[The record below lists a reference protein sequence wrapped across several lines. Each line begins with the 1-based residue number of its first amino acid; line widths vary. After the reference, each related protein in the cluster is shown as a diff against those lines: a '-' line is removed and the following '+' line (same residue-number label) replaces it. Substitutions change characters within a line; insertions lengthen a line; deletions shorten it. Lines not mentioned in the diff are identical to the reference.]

1 MKDKLTKH
9 FSFSELTHTDVKELQ
24 EENTD
29 QARNYLSKIKELAEF
44 AEQVREIIG
53 CPMIVTSAFRCEK
66 LNAKLGGSPTSQ
78 HRFGE
83 AIDFIPKDMSAFSA
97 FTKIIISNI
106 EYGQLILCKRGISH
120 FIHISV
126 GKKHQCM
133 YSEKIGSYRD
143 LFPKK

>member
-9 FSFSELTHTDVKELQ
+9 FSFSELTHTDIKELQ
-24 EENTD
+24 EENAD

-106 EYGQLILCKRGISH
+106 EYGQLILEKRGLGYLL
-120 FIHISV
+120 HIST
-126 GKKHQCM
+126 GSKRQKLFSERQGEYKHV
-133 YSEKIGSYRD
+133 
-143 LFPKK
+143 L

>member
-24 EENTD
+24 EENTN
-29 QARNYLSKIKELAEF
+29 QARHYLSKIKELAEF

-78 HRFGE
+78 HRFAE

-106 EYGQLILCKRGISH
+106 EYGQLIIEKRGLGYIL
-120 FIHISV
+120 HIST
-126 GKKHQCM
+126 GSKRQKLFSERQGEYKHV
-133 YSEKIGSYRD
+133 
-143 LFPKK
+143 L